1 MWESGTET
9 GPPAQVLRTPTPG
22 LASGTGPPCLVSE
35 ESGRER
41 IPARGG
47 ADTGGFRRFP
57 HADGEGGARAIRS
70 RLRSEPEEP
79 PEELALG
86 PRRASRS

>member
-1 MWESGTET
+1 M
-9 GPPAQVLRTPTPG
+9 LRTPTPG
-22 LASGTGPPCLVSE
+22 LGSGPGPPCLVSE

-41 IPARGG
+41 IPARG
-47 ADTGGFRRFP
+47 ADTGGFLRFP
-57 HADGEGGARAIRS
+57 HADGEGGARVIRS

-86 PRRASRS
+86 PRRASRP